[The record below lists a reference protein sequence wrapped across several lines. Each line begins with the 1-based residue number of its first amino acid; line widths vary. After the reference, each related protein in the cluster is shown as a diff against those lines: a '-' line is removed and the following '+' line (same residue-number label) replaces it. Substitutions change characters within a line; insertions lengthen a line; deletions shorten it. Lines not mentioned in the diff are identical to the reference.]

1 MKTSSGSS
9 SSISRLIVIVFSIQ
23 MCHGHLLEGLYCGK
37 ENCYDV
43 LNVTRET
50 PVADIKKAYRKLARV
65 FHPDKHRDEL
75 AKQEAGEK
83 FKEISTAYEIL
94 RDDDSR
100 NDYNY
105 MLDNPSEYYAH
116 YYRYYRRRM
125 TPKVDVRLVLVV
137 TITIVSI
144 IQYYSLWQRYDSA
157 IKYFMTV
164 PKYRNKAMEIAEQQK
179 KSDAATANGKST
191 SSGGVKA
198 KGRNKMSK
206 SEQREELERTIRK
219 IIEEKMDIKG
229 AYAKPKISDVL
240 WIQLII
246 LPYTIA
252 KYVQWYGGW
261 IWKFTILKRP
271 YGTEEK
277 LYLIRK
283 FMGMGQHQFDGIDDD
298 EKEEYLELE
307 LWDKETFFEWK
318 QEQEEEL
325 KKNMAESAR
334 HKQYRRYMKNHGP
347 SRMTF
352 ED

>member
-1 MKTSSGSS
+1 MV
-9 SSISRLIVIVFSIQ
+9 LCIQ

-43 LNVTRET
+43 LNVTRDT
-50 PVADIKKAYRKLARV
+50 SVSDIKRAYRKLARIH
-65 FHPDKHRDEL
+65 HPDKHRDEV
-75 AKQEAGEK
+75 AKQEADLK
-83 FKEISTAYEIL
+83 FKEITTAYEIL
-94 RDDDSR
+94 REEEAR

-137 TITIVSI
+137 TITIISI

-164 PKYRNKAMEIAEQQK
+164 PKYRHKAMEIAAEQQK
-179 KSDAATANGKST
+179 KSDAAGKSA
-191 SSGGVKA
+191 SGGAAKA

-206 SEQREELERTIRK
+206 AEQREELERTIRK

-240 WIQLII
+240 WVQLVI

-252 KYVQWYGGW
+252 KYLQWYGRW
-261 IWKFTILKRP
+261 IWNFTIMKRP
-271 YGTEEK
+271 YDTEEK

-283 FMGMGQHQFDGIDDD
+283 FMGMGQHQFDGIEDD
-298 EKEEYLELE
+298 EKDEYLELE
-307 LWDKETFFEWK
+307 LWEKENFLEWK

-347 SRMTF
+347 GRMTF

>member
-1 MKTSSGSS
+1 MAITTCSSL
-9 SSISRLIVIVFSIQ
+9 SRLFVLVFCVQ

-43 LNVTRET
+43 LNVTRDMS
-50 PVADIKKAYRKLARV
+50 VSDIKKAYRRLARIH
-65 FHPDKHRDEL
+65 HPDKHRDEV
-75 AKQEAGEK
+75 AKQEAEIK
-83 FKEISTAYEIL
+83 FKEITTAYEIL
-94 RDDDSR
+94 REDDAR

-125 TPKVDVRLVLVV
+125 TPKVDVRLVVIV

-164 PKYRNKAMEIAEQQK
+164 PKYRYKAMEIAEQQK
-179 KSDAATANGKST
+179 NSEAGKSAMN
-191 SSGGVKA
+191 GGGKT
-198 KGRNKMSK
+198 KGRNRMSK
-206 SEQREELERTIRK
+206 AEQREELERTIRK
-219 IIEEKMDIKG
+219 IIEDKMDIKG

-240 WIQLII
+240 WVQLVI

-252 KYVQWYGGW
+252 KYVKWYAGW

-271 YGTEEK
+271 YGIDEK

-283 FMGMGQHQFDGIDDD
+283 FMGMGQHQFDGIEDD
-298 EKEEYLELE
+298 EKEHYLELE
-307 LWDKETFFEWK
+307 LWEKENFLEWK
-318 QEQEEEL
+318 EEKEEEM
-325 KKNMAESAR
+325 KKNLAESAR

>member
-1 MKTSSGSS
+1 M
-9 SSISRLIVIVFSIQ
+9 VFSIQ

-43 LNVTRET
+43 LNTTRDMS
-50 PVADIKKAYRKLARV
+50 VADIKRAYRKLARIH
-65 FHPDKHRDEL
+65 HPDKHRDEV
-75 AKQEAGEK
+75 AKQEAEIK
-83 FKEISTAYEIL
+83 FKEITTAYEIL
-94 RDDDSR
+94 REDDAR

-116 YYRYYRRRM
+116 YYRYYRRRI

-137 TITIVSI
+137 TITIISI

-164 PKYRNKAMEIAEQQK
+164 PKYRNKAMEIAAEQQK
-179 KSDAATANGKST
+179 KSDAASANGKT
-191 SSGGVKA
+191 ASGGGGKA

-206 SEQREELERTIRK
+206 AEQREELERTIRK

-240 WIQLII
+240 WVQLII

-252 KYVQWYGGW
+252 KYVKWYARW
-261 IWKFTILKRP
+261 TWNFTIMKRP
-271 YGTEEK
+271 YGMEEK

-283 FMGMGQHQFDGIDDD
+283 FMGMGQHQFDGIEDD

-307 LWDKETFFEWK
+307 LWEKENFLEWK
-318 QEQEEEL
+318 EETEEEM
-325 KKNMAESAR
+325 KRNMAESSR